1 MESLVSIGTVHAV
14 VEIWILIEIF
24 VDIGDDGSVVAE
36 VTVILVCK
44 ILTMILTLT
53 SIGMY

>member
-1 MESLVSIGTVHAV
+1 MESLVSTGTVHAV
-14 VEIWILIEIF
+14 VGIQILIAIV
-24 VDIGDDGSVVAE
+24 VDIDDDGSVVAE
-36 VTVILVCK
+36 VILIVACK